1 MADWRPMLKR
11 REDGFPR
18 IMGVVNVTPDSF
30 HARSRSSDINH
41 AVETAMKMASEGA
54 DWIDIGGESTRPGAS
69 PVTIEDELSRV
80 IPAIEAIRSQLPD
93 VCISIDTRRS
103 EVAMQ
108 ALNSGADM
116 VNDVSAMSD
125 PGMLSVV
132 SEHDCPVCI
141 MHMRGLPENMQDD
154 PSYDDVVREV
164 RGYLGRVAELLMDE
178 GVKPSQIVADPG
190 IGFGKTLEHNI
201 ALLSSGRS
209 IVPDERMS
217 LMWGVSRKSMF
228 LDLLGREDSEDR
240 LAGTL
245 GVAAI
250 SPEKE
255 VDIIRV
261 HDVAEHSDSFE
272 AMKAVQ
278 KHMPQFEMPEMA
290 FTREEKEALLRKIKE
305 KSHGDTHEGVVL
317 WSHGSASRPIKA
329 KIKSDHDVYDRSII
343 QDIDKHGK
351 QSEAKQVSQAT
362 HAAQAQQTKASRASK
377 VKLRRQSK
385 LRKRRKQ
392 SKHASKA
399 SRALL
404 AKQANIATQA
414 EQENKAT

>member
-154 PSYDDVVREV
+154 PSYDDVVRDV
-164 RGYLGRVAELLMDE
+164 RGYLGKVAGLLMDE
-178 GVKPSQIVADPG
+178 GVKPSQIIADPG

-240 LAGTL
+240 LSGTL

-261 HDVAEHSDSFE
+261 HDVAEHSDSFK
-272 AMKAVQ
+272 AMKAV
-278 KHMPQFEMPEMA
+278 
-290 FTREEKEALLRKIKE
+290 R
-305 KSHGDTHEGVVL
+305 
-317 WSHGSASRPIKA
+317 
-329 KIKSDHDVYDRSII
+329 
-343 QDIDKHGK
+343 
-351 QSEAKQVSQAT
+351 
-362 HAAQAQQTKASRASK
+362 
-377 VKLRRQSK
+377 
-385 LRKRRKQ
+385 
-392 SKHASKA
+392 
-399 SRALL
+399 
-404 AKQANIATQA
+404 
-414 EQENKAT
+414 

>member
-41 AVETAMKMASEGA
+41 AVETAIKMVSEGA

-132 SEHDCPVCI
+132 SERDCPVCI
-141 MHMRGLPENMQDD
+141 MHMRGLPENMQND

-164 RGYLGRVAELLMDE
+164 RGYLGKVAGLLMDE
-178 GVKPSQIVADPG
+178 GVKPSQIIADPG

-261 HDVAEHSDSFE
+261 HDVAEHSDSFK
-272 AMKAVQ
+272 AMKAV
-278 KHMPQFEMPEMA
+278 
-290 FTREEKEALLRKIKE
+290 R
-305 KSHGDTHEGVVL
+305 
-317 WSHGSASRPIKA
+317 
-329 KIKSDHDVYDRSII
+329 
-343 QDIDKHGK
+343 
-351 QSEAKQVSQAT
+351 
-362 HAAQAQQTKASRASK
+362 
-377 VKLRRQSK
+377 
-385 LRKRRKQ
+385 
-392 SKHASKA
+392 
-399 SRALL
+399 
-404 AKQANIATQA
+404 
-414 EQENKAT
+414 

>member
-18 IMGVVNVTPDSF
+18 IMGVVNITPDSF

-164 RGYLGRVAELLMDE
+164 RGYLGKVAGLLMDE
-178 GVKPSQIVADPG
+178 GVKPSQIIADPG

-201 ALLSSGRS
+201 SLLSSGRS

-261 HDVAEHSDSFE
+261 HDVAEHSDSFK
-272 AMKAVQ
+272 AMKAV
-278 KHMPQFEMPEMA
+278 
-290 FTREEKEALLRKIKE
+290 R
-305 KSHGDTHEGVVL
+305 
-317 WSHGSASRPIKA
+317 
-329 KIKSDHDVYDRSII
+329 
-343 QDIDKHGK
+343 
-351 QSEAKQVSQAT
+351 
-362 HAAQAQQTKASRASK
+362 
-377 VKLRRQSK
+377 
-385 LRKRRKQ
+385 
-392 SKHASKA
+392 
-399 SRALL
+399 
-404 AKQANIATQA
+404 
-414 EQENKAT
+414 

>member
-30 HARSRSSDINH
+30 HQRSRSSNSDF
-41 AVETAMKMASEGA
+41 AVEAAIKMASEGA

-69 PVTIEDELSRV
+69 PVTIDDELSRV
-80 IPAIEAIRSQLPD
+80 IPAIEAIRSQLPEI
-93 VCISIDTRRS
+93 CISIDTRRS

-116 VNDVSAMSD
+116 VNDVSAISD
-125 PGMLSVV
+125 PEMLSVV

-141 MHMRGLPENMQDD
+141 MHMQGLPENMQDD
-154 PSYDDVVREV
+154 PRYDDVVREV
-164 RGYLGRVAELLMDE
+164 RGYLGKVAGLLMDE

-190 IGFGKTLEHNI
+190 IGFGKTLDHNI

-209 IVPDERMS
+209 IVPDDRMN

-228 LDLLGREDSEDR
+228 LDLLGRKDSEDR

-261 HDVAEHSDSFE
+261 HDVAEHSDSFA
-272 AMKAVQ
+272 AMKAV
-278 KHMPQFEMPEMA
+278 
-290 FTREEKEALLRKIKE
+290 R
-305 KSHGDTHEGVVL
+305 
-317 WSHGSASRPIKA
+317 
-329 KIKSDHDVYDRSII
+329 
-343 QDIDKHGK
+343 
-351 QSEAKQVSQAT
+351 
-362 HAAQAQQTKASRASK
+362 
-377 VKLRRQSK
+377 
-385 LRKRRKQ
+385 
-392 SKHASKA
+392 
-399 SRALL
+399 
-404 AKQANIATQA
+404 
-414 EQENKAT
+414 

>member
-30 HARSRSSDINH
+30 HQRSRSSNSDH
-41 AVETAMKMASEGA
+41 AVEAAIKMASEGA
-54 DWIDIGGESTRPGAS
+54 DWIDVGGESTRPGAS
-69 PVTIEDELSRV
+69 PVTIDDELSRV
-80 IPAIEAIRSQLPD
+80 IPAIEAIRSQLPEI
-93 VCISIDTRRS
+93 CISIDTRRS

-116 VNDVSAMSD
+116 VNDVSAISD
-125 PGMLSVV
+125 PEMLSVV

-141 MHMRGLPENMQDD
+141 MHMQGLPENMQDD

-164 RGYLGRVAELLMDE
+164 RGYLGKVAGLLMDE

-190 IGFGKTLEHNI
+190 IVFGKTLDHNI
-201 ALLSSGRS
+201 ALLSSGRK
-209 IVPDERMS
+209 IVPDDRMN

-228 LDLLGREDSEDR
+228 LDLLGRKDSEDR

-261 HDVAEHSDSFE
+261 HDVAEHSASFA
-272 AMKAVQ
+272 AMKAV
-278 KHMPQFEMPEMA
+278 
-290 FTREEKEALLRKIKE
+290 R
-305 KSHGDTHEGVVL
+305 
-317 WSHGSASRPIKA
+317 
-329 KIKSDHDVYDRSII
+329 
-343 QDIDKHGK
+343 
-351 QSEAKQVSQAT
+351 
-362 HAAQAQQTKASRASK
+362 
-377 VKLRRQSK
+377 
-385 LRKRRKQ
+385 
-392 SKHASKA
+392 
-399 SRALL
+399 
-404 AKQANIATQA
+404 
-414 EQENKAT
+414 

>member
-30 HARSRSSDINH
+30 HARSRSSNINH

-93 VCISIDTRRS
+93 ICISIDTRRS
-103 EVAMQ
+103 EVAKQ

-141 MHMRGLPENMQDD
+141 MHMQGLPENMQDD

-164 RGYLGRVAELLMDE
+164 RGYLGRVAGLLMDE
-178 GVKPSQIVADPG
+178 GVKPSQIVSDPG
-190 IGFGKTLEHNI
+190 IGFGKTLDHNI

-272 AMKAVQ
+272 AMKAV
-278 KHMPQFEMPEMA
+278 
-290 FTREEKEALLRKIKE
+290 R
-305 KSHGDTHEGVVL
+305 
-317 WSHGSASRPIKA
+317 
-329 KIKSDHDVYDRSII
+329 
-343 QDIDKHGK
+343 
-351 QSEAKQVSQAT
+351 
-362 HAAQAQQTKASRASK
+362 
-377 VKLRRQSK
+377 
-385 LRKRRKQ
+385 
-392 SKHASKA
+392 
-399 SRALL
+399 
-404 AKQANIATQA
+404 
-414 EQENKAT
+414 

>member
-30 HARSRSSDINH
+30 HQRSRSSNSDH
-41 AVETAMKMASEGA
+41 AVEAAIKMASEGA
-54 DWIDIGGESTRPGAS
+54 DWIDVGGESTRPGAS
-69 PVTIEDELSRV
+69 PVTIDDELSRV
-80 IPAIEAIRSQLPD
+80 IPAIEAIRSQLPEI
-93 VCISIDTRRS
+93 CISIDTRRS

-116 VNDVSAMSD
+116 VNDVSAISD
-125 PGMLSVV
+125 PEMLSVV

-141 MHMRGLPENMQDD
+141 MHMQGLPENMQDD

-164 RGYLGRVAELLMDE
+164 RGYLGKVAGLLMDE

-190 IGFGKTLEHNI
+190 IGFGKTLDHNI
-201 ALLSSGRS
+201 ALLSSGRK
-209 IVPDERMS
+209 IVPDDRMN

-228 LDLLGREDSEDR
+228 LDLLGRKDSEDR

-261 HDVAEHSDSFE
+261 HDVAEHSDSFA
-272 AMKAVQ
+272 AMKAV
-278 KHMPQFEMPEMA
+278 
-290 FTREEKEALLRKIKE
+290 R
-305 KSHGDTHEGVVL
+305 
-317 WSHGSASRPIKA
+317 
-329 KIKSDHDVYDRSII
+329 
-343 QDIDKHGK
+343 
-351 QSEAKQVSQAT
+351 
-362 HAAQAQQTKASRASK
+362 
-377 VKLRRQSK
+377 
-385 LRKRRKQ
+385 
-392 SKHASKA
+392 
-399 SRALL
+399 
-404 AKQANIATQA
+404 
-414 EQENKAT
+414 

>member
-164 RGYLGRVAELLMDE
+164 RGYLGKVAGLLMDE
-178 GVKPSQIVADPG
+178 GVKPSQIIADPG
-190 IGFGKTLEHNI
+190 IGFGKTLGHNI

-261 HDVAEHSDSFE
+261 HDVAEHSDSFK
-272 AMKAVQ
+272 AMKAV
-278 KHMPQFEMPEMA
+278 
-290 FTREEKEALLRKIKE
+290 R
-305 KSHGDTHEGVVL
+305 
-317 WSHGSASRPIKA
+317 
-329 KIKSDHDVYDRSII
+329 
-343 QDIDKHGK
+343 
-351 QSEAKQVSQAT
+351 
-362 HAAQAQQTKASRASK
+362 
-377 VKLRRQSK
+377 
-385 LRKRRKQ
+385 
-392 SKHASKA
+392 
-399 SRALL
+399 
-404 AKQANIATQA
+404 
-414 EQENKAT
+414 

>member
-164 RGYLGRVAELLMDE
+164 RGYLGKVAGLLMDE
-178 GVKPSQIVADPG
+178 GVKPSQIIADPG
-190 IGFGKTLEHNI
+190 IGFGKTLEHNL

-261 HDVAEHSDSFE
+261 HDVAEHSDSFK
-272 AMKAVQ
+272 AMKAV
-278 KHMPQFEMPEMA
+278 
-290 FTREEKEALLRKIKE
+290 R
-305 KSHGDTHEGVVL
+305 
-317 WSHGSASRPIKA
+317 
-329 KIKSDHDVYDRSII
+329 
-343 QDIDKHGK
+343 
-351 QSEAKQVSQAT
+351 
-362 HAAQAQQTKASRASK
+362 
-377 VKLRRQSK
+377 
-385 LRKRRKQ
+385 
-392 SKHASKA
+392 
-399 SRALL
+399 
-404 AKQANIATQA
+404 
-414 EQENKAT
+414 

>member
-18 IMGVVNVTPDSF
+18 IMGVVNGTPDSF

-141 MHMRGLPENMQDD
+141 MHMKGLPENMQDD
-154 PSYDDVVREV
+154 PSYDNVVGEV
-164 RGYLGRVAELLMDE
+164 RGYLADVADSLMDE

-190 IGFGKTLEHNI
+190 IGFGKTLDHNI

-255 VDIIRV
+255 VDVIRV
-261 HDVAEHSDSFE
+261 HDVADHSDFFR
-272 AMKAVQ
+272 AMKAI
-278 KHMPQFEMPEMA
+278 
-290 FTREEKEALLRKIKE
+290 R
-305 KSHGDTHEGVVL
+305 
-317 WSHGSASRPIKA
+317 
-329 KIKSDHDVYDRSII
+329 
-343 QDIDKHGK
+343 
-351 QSEAKQVSQAT
+351 
-362 HAAQAQQTKASRASK
+362 
-377 VKLRRQSK
+377 
-385 LRKRRKQ
+385 
-392 SKHASKA
+392 
-399 SRALL
+399 
-404 AKQANIATQA
+404 
-414 EQENKAT
+414 

>member
-1 MADWRPMLKR
+1 MM
-11 REDGFPR
+11 
-18 IMGVVNVTPDSF
+18 
-30 HARSRSSDINH
+30 
-41 AVETAMKMASEGA
+41 MASEGA

-69 PVTIEDELSRV
+69 PVTVEDELSRV
-80 IPAIEAIRSQLPD
+80 IPAIGAIRSKLPD

-103 EVAMQ
+103 EVAIQ
-108 ALNSGADM
+108 ALNAGADM

-141 MHMRGLPENMQDD
+141 MHMQGLPENMQDD

-164 RGYLGRVAELLMDE
+164 RGYLGKVAGLLMDV

-209 IVPDERMS
+209 IVPDDRMS

-228 LDLLGREDSEDR
+228 LDLLGREDSEER

-255 VDIIRV
+255 VDILRV
-261 HDVAEHSDSFE
+261 HDVAEHLDSFK
-272 AMKAVQ
+272 AMKAV
-278 KHMPQFEMPEMA
+278 
-290 FTREEKEALLRKIKE
+290 R
-305 KSHGDTHEGVVL
+305 
-317 WSHGSASRPIKA
+317 
-329 KIKSDHDVYDRSII
+329 
-343 QDIDKHGK
+343 
-351 QSEAKQVSQAT
+351 
-362 HAAQAQQTKASRASK
+362 
-377 VKLRRQSK
+377 
-385 LRKRRKQ
+385 
-392 SKHASKA
+392 
-399 SRALL
+399 
-404 AKQANIATQA
+404 
-414 EQENKAT
+414 

>member
-30 HARSRSSDINH
+30 HARSRSSDITH
-41 AVETAMKMASEGA
+41 AVETAMMMASEGA

-69 PVTIEDELSRV
+69 PVTVEDELSRV
-80 IPAIEAIRSQLPD
+80 IPAIEAIRSKLPD

-103 EVAMQ
+103 EVAIQ
-108 ALNSGADM
+108 ALNAGADM

-141 MHMRGLPENMQDD
+141 MHMQGLPENMQDD

-164 RGYLGRVAELLMDE
+164 RGYLGKVAGLLMDE
-178 GVKPSQIVADPG
+178 GVKPGQIVADPG

-209 IVPDERMS
+209 IVPDDRMS

-250 SPEKE
+250 SPEKK
-255 VDIIRV
+255 VDILRV
-261 HDVAEHSDSFE
+261 HDVAEHSDSFK
-272 AMKAVQ
+272 AMKAV
-278 KHMPQFEMPEMA
+278 
-290 FTREEKEALLRKIKE
+290 R
-305 KSHGDTHEGVVL
+305 
-317 WSHGSASRPIKA
+317 
-329 KIKSDHDVYDRSII
+329 
-343 QDIDKHGK
+343 
-351 QSEAKQVSQAT
+351 
-362 HAAQAQQTKASRASK
+362 
-377 VKLRRQSK
+377 
-385 LRKRRKQ
+385 
-392 SKHASKA
+392 
-399 SRALL
+399 
-404 AKQANIATQA
+404 
-414 EQENKAT
+414 

>member
-41 AVETAMKMASEGA
+41 AVETAMKMVSEGA

-164 RGYLGRVAELLMDE
+164 RGYLGKVAGLLMDE
-178 GVKPSQIVADPG
+178 GVKPSQIIADPG

-261 HDVAEHSDSFE
+261 HDVAEHSDSFK
-272 AMKAVQ
+272 AMKAV
-278 KHMPQFEMPEMA
+278 
-290 FTREEKEALLRKIKE
+290 R
-305 KSHGDTHEGVVL
+305 
-317 WSHGSASRPIKA
+317 
-329 KIKSDHDVYDRSII
+329 
-343 QDIDKHGK
+343 
-351 QSEAKQVSQAT
+351 
-362 HAAQAQQTKASRASK
+362 
-377 VKLRRQSK
+377 
-385 LRKRRKQ
+385 
-392 SKHASKA
+392 
-399 SRALL
+399 
-404 AKQANIATQA
+404 
-414 EQENKAT
+414 